1 MVGLVIVAHSRALA
15 EALVGLVRQVASV
28 EVPLAIAAGAGDRH
42 LDFGTDAAEI
52 AQAIQEIY
60 SPAGVVV
67 LVDMGSAILSA
78 EMALDFLPAGMRL
91 MVVICSAALVEGAI
105 AAGVQASLGSDLES
119 VCREAQKALEP
130 KIEHLSGRTPDNLP
144 KVGKAS
150 ASADCTIT
158 IRLENPHGLHARPA
172 ARFIQTA
179 AAYQAEVWVTN
190 LTNGKGPVSGRSLN
204 SLATLGAVKGSQ
216 LSLHARGLQ
225 ASAALDALQR
235 LVESHFGEE
244 TFQYSKAVELSEPR
258 RSSGNPHQ
266 GIALSEGIALG
277 PLFQYLPALPPLPDY
292 QPDNPQVEWERL
304 QKAIEAAMLVLQARR
319 QKLSV
324 SLGDEKAAIFD
335 AHLLIL
341 DDPVL
346 LDLARDR
353 IFAEGQNAA
362 LAWHASL
369 VEVADH
375 YLSLEDPYQKR
386 RQADVLD
393 AGNPVLIALAG
404 GASPGEISLP
414 GPAVLF
420 APELTPGEVSRLD
433 PQSVLG
439 LVTAHGDKTSHSAI
453 LSRALGLPALS
464 GIDLPGLGVEPGSLV
479 ALDGFRGLLW
489 IDPDPEV
496 QRELTVRRQQWIDE
510 RNQLLS
516 RSHAPAVLRHGRR
529 IEVAANVGSL
539 ADARAAA
546 VNGAD
551 GIGVLRTE
559 FLYLKRLSP
568 PGEDEQCATL
578 REISRLAGYSPL
590 IVRTLDIGGDKSLPY
605 IHQAIEANPFLGV
618 RGIRLSLAQP
628 DLFMTQLRA
637 ILRAGA
643 DHDLRIMYP
652 MVASLDEVLQA
663 RAVLEQAHLALV
675 KEKLPHR
682 WPIPAGIMIEIPSAA
697 LLSQKLAEHVDF
709 FSIGTNDLTQYT
721 LAAERGNPH
730 LADYLDALHP
740 AVLRLVSD
748 VVGAAHQYGKWAGV
762 CGEVAA
768 DPLVVPVL
776 IGLGV
781 DELSMNPSDIPRAK
795 EIIRGMDPAAAAR
808 LAEKA
813 LTCASARE
821 VRELI
826 LTSPGVLP
834 TLP

>member
-1 MVGLVIVAHSRALA
+1 MDAMVGLVIVAHSRALA

-28 EVPLAIAAGAGDRH
+28 EVPIAIAAGAGDGH

-52 AQAIQEIY
+52 LQAIQEVD

-67 LVDMGSAILSA
+67 LVDIGSAILSA
-78 EMALDFLPAGMRL
+78 EMALDFLPAEMRL
-91 MVVICSAALVEGAI
+91 RVVICSGPLVEGAI

-119 VCREAQKALEP
+119 VCREAQQALVP
-130 KIEHLSGRTPDNLP
+130 KIAHLSGSTPENLP
-144 KVGKAS
+144 KVGEAS
-150 ASADCTIT
+150 ASAGCTIT
-158 IRLENPHGLHARPA
+158 VRLENLHGLHARPA
-172 ARFIQTA
+172 ARLVQIA

-216 LSLHARGLQ
+216 LSLHASGPQ

-235 LVESHFGEE
+235 LVESQFGEE
-244 TFQYSKAVELSEPR
+244 TLEYSEPVKFLGPR
-258 RSSGNPHQ
+258 RSPGNPHQ
-266 GIALSEGIALG
+266 GIALSEGIGLG
-277 PLFQYLPALPPLPDY
+277 PLFYYQPALPPLPDY
-292 QPDNPQVEWERL
+292 QPDDPRVEWERL
-304 QKAIEAAMLVLQARR
+304 QKAIEAARFVLQARR
-319 QKLSV
+319 QKLML
-324 SLGDEKAAIFD
+324 SLGNEKAAIFD

-346 LDLARDR
+346 LELARDR
-353 IFAEGQNAA
+353 IYTAGQNAA

-369 VEVADH
+369 VEVATR

-386 RQADVLD
+386 RRADVLD
-393 AGNPVLIALAG
+393 AGNQVLIALAG
-404 GASPGEISLP
+404 GASPGVISPP
-414 GPAVLF
+414 GPGILF
-420 APELTPGEVSRLD
+420 AEELTPGEVSQLD

-439 LVTAHGDKTSHSAI
+439 LVTARGDKTSHSAI

-464 GIDLPGLGVEPGSLV
+464 GIDLPGLGVEACSLV
-479 ALDGFRGLLW
+479 ALDGFKGLLW
-489 IDPDPEV
+489 INPEPEV
-496 QRELTVRRQQWIDE
+496 QRELAVRRQQWIDE
-510 RNQLLS
+510 RNRLLS

-559 FLYLKRLSP
+559 FLYLQRLTP

-578 REISRLAGYSPL
+578 SEISRLAGKTPV

-605 IHQAIEANPFLGV
+605 IHQAVEANPFLGV

-652 MVASLDEVLQA
+652 MIANVDEVLQA
-663 RAVLEQAHLALV
+663 MALLEQAHQALV
-675 KEKLPHR
+675 KEKLPHC
-682 WPIPAGIMIEIPSAA
+682 WPIPAGIMIETPSAA

-709 FSIGTNDLTQYT
+709 LSIGTNDLTQYT
-721 LAAERGNPH
+721 LAAERGNPR

-740 AVLRLVSD
+740 AVLCLVKE
-748 VVGAAHQYGKWAGV
+748 VVEAAHQYRKWAGV

-768 DPLVVPVL
+768 DPLAVPVL

-795 EIIRGMDPAAAAR
+795 EIIRDMDPAAATR

-821 VRELI
+821 VRD
-826 LTSPGVLP
+826 LTI
-834 TLP
+834 